1 TANVNLVLGSKVHF
15 EGFGLK
21 TDLTGSVRA
30 IEQPGRPGSG
40 RGEVR
45 LEGGRYKAY
54 GQELEIEQ
62 GRLLFNGGPLTEP
75 GLEIRAVRKPT
86 DEIEIGVLV
95 RGTLAKPLFQITSV
109 PPMPRERQLSWLV
122 LGRDLESTGSGDE
135 RAMLAN
141 AALSLGLTGTDFI
154 AQNLRGRLGLDEIS
168 IGADAG
174 DEADQA
180 RFTIGKYLS
189 PKLYVSYGVGIFQPG
204 NVFKLLYDLGHG
216 FKLSTESGVVTGGD
230 LLYTVETGK
239 PDKAETASPGA
250 GR

>member
-1 TANVNLVLGSKVHF
+1 
-15 EGFGLK
+15 
-21 TDLTGSVRA
+21 
-30 IEQPGRPGSG
+30 
-40 RGEVR
+40 
-45 LEGGRYKAY
+45 
-54 GQELEIEQ
+54 
-62 GRLLFNGGPLTEP
+62 
-75 GLEIRAVRKPT
+75 
-86 DEIEIGVLV
+86 V
-95 RGTLAKPLFQITSV
+95 RGTLAKPLFTVTSV
-109 PPMPRERQLSWLV
+109 PTMPRERQLAWLV
-122 LGRDLESTGSGDE
+122 LGHDLEATGSGDE

-154 AQNLRGRLGLDEIS
+154 AQNLRGRLGIDEIS

-174 DEADQA
+174 DESSQA

-239 PDKAETASPGA
+239 PAKVTPATATKGSG
-250 GR
+250 G